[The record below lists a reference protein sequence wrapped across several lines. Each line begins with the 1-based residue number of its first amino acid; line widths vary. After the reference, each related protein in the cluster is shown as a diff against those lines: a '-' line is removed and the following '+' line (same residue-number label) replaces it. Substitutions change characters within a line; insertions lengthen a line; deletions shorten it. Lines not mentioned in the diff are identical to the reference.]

1 MSESDSLPAWRHEGR
16 VSRVIGH
23 VRNWQGMGS
32 GNGRRR
38 YVVTSSLTG
47 WVHTKKDPWNGH
59 VFVPLTHRN
68 LNKTGDILKMTLT
81 NAFLKRKRVSI
92 GSGMQTKNY
101 PITQYLPRSM
111 TPYDITRRQWANN
124 WQLSTSCAILKSGL
138 IYTRM
143 VEYTITML
151 DVGTTSNHRDLLR
164 LTDNVWRLTNKR
176 SKRYIILHWNQ

>member
-1 MSESDSLPAWRHEGR
+1 MFKCQSKSCLCLKVIRFLHDVMRAESV
-16 VSRVIGH
+16 VSSVTS
-23 VRNWQGMGS
+23 NWQGMGS

-47 WVHTKKDPWNGH
+47 WVHTKKDPWIGH

-68 LNKTGDILKMTLT
+68 LNKTGAILKMTLT

-101 PITQYLPRSM
+101 PINQYLPRSM

-124 WQLSTSCAILKSGL
+124 WQLSTPCAILKSGF

-143 VEYTITML
+143 VEYTIMM
-151 DVGTTSNHRDLLR
+151 LR
-164 LTDNVWRLTNKR
+164 LTYNVWRLTNKR
-176 SKRYIILHWNQ
+176 